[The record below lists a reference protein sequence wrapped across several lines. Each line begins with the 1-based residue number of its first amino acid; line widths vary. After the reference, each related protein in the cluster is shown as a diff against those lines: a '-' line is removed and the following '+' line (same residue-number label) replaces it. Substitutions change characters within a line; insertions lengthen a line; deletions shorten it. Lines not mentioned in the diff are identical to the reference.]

1 MRSQVLAICLV
12 IAAGVATYI
21 MSISTLEAL
30 RQTRA
35 QYYEDYRFA
44 DVFASLK
51 RAPNTLAGRIAEIPG
66 VHRVETRVVAAA
78 QLDLPG
84 FSDPVTGRLVSVPEH
99 GEPVLNGLH
108 LRRGRM
114 VEPGRDDEVLVG
126 EAFAEAHGIQP
137 GDSISAVIKGRQREL
152 SIVGIALS
160 PEYIYQIAPGRILP
174 DYKRFAV
181 LWMGYRPLAAAYEME
196 EAFNDVAIGLARG
209 ADEDEVVRHLDLL
222 LDANGG
228 IGAFGREDQVSHKFL
243 NEEFRQLRQTA
254 GLFSFIFLGVMAF
267 LLNVVVGRL
276 INTQREQ
283 IAILKAFGYTNLQ
296 LANHYLVLVLIIVA
310 IGLAAGTAA
319 GAWLGGGLS
328 ELYMEYYR
336 FPFLRFTVLPETILV
351 SAIVTGLA
359 AVVGTL
365 GSVLKAASLP
375 PAEAMRPESPEI
387 YRQALVERFGPARR
401 LSQPSRMILRHLERR
416 PVKSALTVLG
426 MAMACAVMMMG
437 TFFSDSMDYM
447 LEIEFGVAQRE
458 DLAITFFEP
467 TSARAIH
474 EFEAMPGVGRVEPFR
489 VVPVR
494 LTAGPRDYRT
504 AIYAYR
510 PDAVLHRTLDE
521 NHEALDLPEE
531 GLLLTDQ
538 LAVILGVET
547 GDEIEIEVLEGGRPV
562 RTTPVAGVVRQ
573 YVGIGAY
580 MTLDALNRLMRE
592 GYAISGV
599 YLSVDRAY
607 LDDIYARLKEIPRIA
622 GTEESRSRITNFN
635 ESIGEFL
642 LTYMSFILGLS
653 GAITFGIV
661 YNSARIALAERSRE
675 LASLRVLG
683 FTRAEVSYI
692 LLGELAL
699 LALLA
704 IPPGFLIGRAL
715 CAWLVA
721 TLPQELFRIP
731 LVLEPDTYALAAT
744 VVFAAAALSSLV
756 VRRRLDQLDLVAVLK
771 TRE

>member
-1 MRSQVLAICLV
+1 MRSQVLAICMV

-21 MSISTLEAL
+21 MSIGTLEAL
-30 RQTRA
+30 RETRA
-35 QYYEDYRFA
+35 EYYGDYRFA

-66 VHRVETRVVAAA
+66 VDHVETRVVAAA

-84 FSDPVTGRLVSVPEH
+84 FGDPVTGRLVSVPEH
-99 GEPVLNGLH
+99 GQPLLNGLH

-114 VEPGRDDEVLVG
+114 VEPGRDDEVLVS
-126 EAFAEAHGIQP
+126 EAFAEVHGIKP
-137 GDSISAVIKGRQREL
+137 GDSISAVIKGRQRDL

-181 LWMGYRPLAAAYEME
+181 LWMGYRPLSAAYEME
-196 EAFNDVAIGLARG
+196 EAFNDVSIGFARG
-209 ADEDEVVRHLDLL
+209 ANEKEVIQRLDLL

-228 IGAFGREDQVSHKFL
+228 IGAYGREDQVSHKFL

-283 IAILKAFGYTNLQ
+283 IAILKAFGYTNRQ
-296 LANHYLVLVLIIVA
+296 VAGHYIVLVLIIVT
-310 IGLAAGTAA
+310 IGLVAGVVA
-319 GAWLGGGLS
+319 GVWLGGGLS

-336 FPFLRFTVLPETILV
+336 FPFLRYGVLPQTIVVSALV
-351 SAIVTGLA
+351 SGVA

-365 GSVLKAASLP
+365 GAVLKAASLP

-387 YRQALVERFGPARR
+387 YRQALVERLGPARR

-416 PVKSALTVLG
+416 PLKSALTVLG

-437 TFFSDSMDYM
+437 TFFADAMDYM

-458 DLAITFFEP
+458 DLAVTFFET

-474 EFEAMPGVGRVEPFR
+474 EFEAMPGVGRVEPYR

-494 LTAGPRDYRT
+494 LRAGSRDYRT

-521 NHEALDLPEE
+521 NHEALDLPQA
-531 GLLLTDQ
+531 GMLLTDQ
-538 LAVILGVET
+538 LAAILAVEP
-547 GDEIEIEVLEGGRPV
+547 GDEIEIEILEGGRPV
-562 RTTPVAGVVRQ
+562 RTTPIAGVVRQ

-592 GYAISGV
+592 GHAISGA
-599 YLSVDRAY
+599 YMSVDRAY

-661 YNSARIALAERSRE
+661 YNSARIALAERARE

-704 IPPGFLIGRAL
+704 IPPGFVIGRAL

-721 TLPQELFRIP
+721 TLPHELFRIP

-744 VVFAAAALSSLV
+744 VVIVAAALSSLV
-756 VRRRLDQLDLVAVLK
+756 VRRRLDHLDLVAVLK